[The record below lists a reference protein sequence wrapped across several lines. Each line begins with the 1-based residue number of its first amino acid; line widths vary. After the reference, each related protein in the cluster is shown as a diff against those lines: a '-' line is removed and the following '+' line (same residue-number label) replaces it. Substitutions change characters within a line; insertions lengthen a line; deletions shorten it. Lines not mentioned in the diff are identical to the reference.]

1 MKNEA
6 MVFKTLVAL
15 CIVALWGFGIAPSP
29 LSAADYKQC
38 IVLDIQKPSNKIVLE
53 ADNSTDNVILDAKM
67 LYFNTGDNFTVTVT
81 NKCKESGELYVTVQ
95 VPDGETGVARYYHYL
110 DTEGVL
116 PTLALS
122 PSKTPYAEDFPKG
135 ASATLWSFIVTKEL
149 TFQGPVVFEAF
160 LVKED
165 KPIGFDAKTLYIN
178 YSAEP

>member
-1 MKNEA
+1 MKSE
-6 MVFKTLVAL
+6 FRIKSLVAL
-15 CIVALWGFGIAPSP
+15 CFVAVWALGIAPCP

-53 ADNSTDNVILDAKM
+53 GDNSTDNVILDAKM

-95 VPDGETGVARYYHYL
+95 VPGEGSTVARYYHYL

-116 PTLALS
+116 PTLTLS
-122 PSKTPYAEDFPKG
+122 ESKEPYAEDFPKG
-135 ASATLWSFIVTKEL
+135 ASATLWSFIVTKDL
-149 TFQGPVVFEAF
+149 TFHGPVVFEAV
-160 LVKED
+160 LVKEE

-178 YSAEP
+178 YPVEP